1 MTDIASIMSARNAIL
16 QGNAA
21 LRGAA
26 GGAPAATVQGTQF
39 AAALSKAQS
48 ARPAISS
55 PPAWNGGEGP
65 AAASGDFG
73 TTLSNLFSKVNAS
86 QEEEDR
92 VTEAY
97 ERGDTNDLVGVMLTQ
112 QKASLQFEATVQIR
126 NKLLS
131 AYRDIMNMPV

>member
-26 GGAPAATVQGTQF
+26 GGAPVTSIQGAQF
-39 AAALSKAQS
+39 SAALSKAQGTNGAASS
-48 ARPAISS
+48 AET
-55 PPAWNGGEGP
+55 WNAGSGTT
-65 AAASGDFG
+65 AASGDFG

-131 AYRDIMNMPV
+131 AYRDIMNMPL